1 MHYFR
6 DQAGSGPTSKGKGY
20 LTLMQHPAALEILFP
35 ELESPSRLLW
45 FRPCANLF
53 PGANVSPVQRTD
65 IKEQEV
71 SKVLL

>member
-1 MHYFR
+1 MHCFK
-6 DQAGSGPTSKGKGY
+6 DQAGSGLLSKGKSY
-20 LTLMQHPAALEILFP
+20 LTLTQHPAALEILFP
-35 ELESPSRLLW
+35 ELEPLSRLLW
-45 FRPCANLF
+45 FRPCAIVF